1 MDKHLDFMR
10 RTSIFQGIS
19 KEDFELL
26 LDTLDTQL
34 KYYTKG
40 QIVLK
45 SGRHVKRAGLLLE
58 GNVEIFR
65 EGYWGDHYVIGQVEL
80 GELFAVAF
88 ASAEKSISNVT
99 CAASM
104 NSVILWFDLQEIFN
118 LDDNGKYHTIL
129 IKNLMTALSLQSLNL
144 SAKLAH
150 ITRKTTREKL
160 LSYLSEEAWKHGSNE
175 FDIPFDRQAL
185 ANYLSVERSAMSNE
199 ISKLQKTGYITSK
212 RNHFILHKLK

>member
-1 MDKHLDFMR
+1 MEQHLEMMR
-10 RTSIFQGIS
+10 KATIFKGIS
-19 KEDFELL
+19 LEDFSLL
-26 LDTLDTQL
+26 LDTLDSQL

-45 SGRHVKRAGLLLE
+45 SGRQVKRAGLLLE

-65 EGYWGDHYVIGQVEL
+65 EGFWGERYIIGDVKP

-88 ASAEKSISNVT
+88 ASAEKSVSNVT

-104 NSVILWFDLQEIFN
+104 NSVILWFNLQEIFN

-144 SAKLAH
+144 NAKVAH
-150 ITRKTTREKL
+150 LTRKKTREKI
-160 LSYLSEEAWKHGSNE
+160 LSYLSEEAWKQGSNE
-175 FDIPFDRQAL
+175 FDIPFDRQGL

-199 ISKLQKTGYITSK
+199 LSKLQKAGYLTTK
-212 RNHFILHKLK
+212 RNHFILHKL